1 MAACT
6 RPEHGLGG
14 RVRVREWAGMRCGRT
29 GGQVGVWVGL
39 GGEQEEKLGSDGREK
54 KKIRVTPE
62 TIA

>member
-14 RVRVREWAGMRCGRT
+14 RVREWAGMRCGRT

-54 KKIRVTPE
+54 KKIRITPE